1 MKYSSIS
8 PSPGFKDCVAGVC
21 QASSH
26 RLNSAQP
33 THGSAKS
40 AQIQRTWPGGT
51 KERRPPDCGFCPWSL
66 SSPTHRC
73 ALSFSKHFLSTYYVL
88 SSSINI
94 GVIEVK
100 SINAGY
106 RELTAEWKGSQNK
119 LTVPSASPLLPM
131 PPELQQDI
139 QQSSW
144 RLHLPETLQAQCRCV
159 TKIRP
164 TAHQSGGAGKGDGT
178 SCKRKLAIFMLPPFL
193 AWNGACPRCW
203 WVSFGHE
210 DKDEWKKCRA
220 TRKGA
225 PGSSQAQGAGRLRVL
240 DDPKLAK
247 AVTQA
252 LMAHLRLVWKKKGDS
267 DSHNF
272 HHNLQ
277 MPLNE
282 AQRGKE
288 LPSRSLRV
296 SHLTSAH

>member
-1 MKYSSIS
+1 MAGIS
-8 PSPGFKDCVAGVC
+8 
-21 QASSH
+21 QAASH

-51 KERRPPDCGFCPWSL
+51 KERRPPDCGCCPWSP
-66 SSPTHRC
+66 SSLTHWC

-100 SINAGY
+100 SVNAGY
-106 RELTAEWKGSQNK
+106 KELTAEWKGSQKK
-119 LTVPSASPLLPM
+119 LTVPSTSPLFPM
-131 PPELQQDI
+131 PPELLQDT

-144 RLHLPETLQAQCRCV
+144 RLHLPETLQAQCCCV
-159 TKIRP
+159 TQIMP
-164 TAHQSGGAGKGDGT
+164 TARQSGGACKGHGT
-178 SCKRKLAIFMLPPFL
+178 ACKRKLAIFMLPPFL
-193 AWNGACPRCW
+193 PWNGACPRCW

-210 DKDEWKKCRA
+210 DKDEWKNGRA
-220 TRKGA
+220 TRKGE
-225 PGSSQAQGAGRLRVL
+225 PGSSQAQGAERPGVL

-252 LMAHLRLVWKKKGDS
+252 LMAQLRPVWRKKGDS
-267 DSHNF
+267 DIHNF
-272 HHNLQ
+272 HHDLQ

-282 AQRGKE
+282 AQEEKSCLQG
-288 LPSRSLRV
+288 PYV
-296 SHLTSAH
+296 FCT